1 MPNQVDFFRI
11 STLIIG
17 KFYSVHIE
25 IHMITYLIRSCTR
38 SHLQY
43 KQWTNVDHPVTFMNF
58 NCLFR
63 PACRFFAWSYVD
75 RFLSWFWGQKGQKRC
90 ISKYIQEKLVVQLWS
105 YKFFPI
111 IPDSIVH
118 HLDCVYNFVLF
129 HRLVLF

>member
-1 MPNQVDFFRI
+1 M
-11 STLIIG
+11 
-17 KFYSVHIE
+17 HIE

-90 ISKYIQEKLVVQLWS
+90 ISKYIQKSWTYNYEVTIFFLSV
-105 YKFFPI
+105 YKYTTLCYFIGWFSFKKMCLCA
-111 IPDSIVH
+111 IPFYYSL
-118 HLDCVYNFVLF
+118 HLFQTWTSKTKHV
-129 HRLVLF
+129 